1 VSERG
6 RTSVLKG
13 FKEFI
18 LRGNVVDLA
27 IAVVVGV
34 AFNAVVQALVRDII
48 TPLIAAI
55 FGKPNFS
62 YLSFRLHGSLFTYGD
77 LINYLITFLTVSA
90 AVYFLIVAP
99 MNAFRNRR
107 KRLGEEDEDV
117 PDDIALLREIRDLLA
132 RNQESRDA

>member
-1 VSERG
+1 M
-6 RTSVLKG
+6 LKG

-55 FGKPNFS
+55 FGKPNFGH
-62 YLSFRLHGSLFTYGD
+62 LSFRLHGSLFTYGD
-77 LINYLITFLTVSA
+77 LINYVITFLTVAA

-99 MNAFRNRR
+99 MNAVRDRQRR
-107 KRLGEEDEDV
+107 RGEESEDV
-117 PDDIALLREIRDLLA
+117 PDDVAVLREIRDLLA
-132 RNQESRDA
+132 RDQESRGA

>member
-1 VSERG
+1 M
-6 RTSVLKG
+6 LKG
-13 FKEFI
+13 FRNFI

-55 FGKPNFS
+55 AGKPNFS
-62 YLSFRLHGSLFTYGD
+62 SLSFRLHHSLFSYGD
-77 LINYLITFLTVSA
+77 LINYIITFLSVAA

-99 MNAFRNRR
+99 LNAFQARH
-107 KRLGEEDEDV
+107 KGADEPEVV
-117 PDDIALLREIRDLLA
+117 PEDIALLREIRDLLA
-132 RNQESRDA
+132 SRPASGNQ

>member
-1 VSERG
+1 
-6 RTSVLKG
+6 
-13 FKEFI
+13 
-18 LRGNVVDLA
+18 
-27 IAVVVGV
+27 
-34 AFNAVVQALVRDII
+34 VRDII

-99 MNAFRNRR
+99 MNTFRNRR